1 MPWRSV
7 VRRSTSC
14 ISAAV
19 RAFMGKK
26 LEYSVAREER
36 LAKARDDNS
45 HVIGLLGSASPLFGS
60 GHERFGDHERSRALQ
75 TDGGFLQPTN
85 AKFFA
90 VDIFRLDE
98 AVTVANEQR
107 VRPHNDSA
115 LLIAIVL
122 DDAEDHAAFVQAFG
136 FAVTDE
142 E

>member
-19 RAFMGKK
+19 RAFIGKK
-26 LEYSVAREER
+26 VEYSVAREER
-36 LAKARDDNS
+36 LAKARDDDR
-45 HVIGLLGSASPLFGS
+45 HVIGLLGSAGPLFGS
-60 GHERFGDHERSRALQ
+60 GHERFGDHERGGAVQ
-75 TDGGFLQPTN
+75 TDSGFLQP
-85 AKFFA
+85 ADSKLFA
-90 VDIFRLDE
+90 VDILRFHE
-98 AVTVANEQR
+98 AVAIANEHR
-107 VRPHNDSA
+107 VRTHNDGA